1 MNSVHAGTA
10 PVLWMRAVA
19 RLGVWLLAA
28 AIAALSS
35 AADAAEGYYRF
46 PGLANDRVFFTA
58 EGDLWSVPLAGG
70 QASRLTTHPAQET
83 NAVPSPDGRQL
94 AFAAAYDG
102 PVEVYVM
109 PVAGGVPRRVSFEGG
124 SSAPVGWTP
133 AGEVLYVAQNE
144 TGPTGQRV
152 IVAVDPATLARHAL
166 PLADANDAAMAP
178 DGRTLTFTRFGLAA
192 SGDNVVAYRGGLQS
206 RLWRFDLVGTGE
218 AHPLTADV
226 DPGVR
231 GNDRRPMLWDGRLYF
246 VSDQD
251 GHDKL
256 WSMAL
261 DGSDRRQLTR
271 RSDFGIRGAS
281 LDRGHIV
288 YQAGADLRAY
298 DIATGGDRPI
308 PIDLVSDFDQKRR
321 RVVKDPMEFFEGASL
336 APDGKRVAVTARG
349 RVALLGLGPLRRVDL
364 ATPPDS
370 RARQAVI
377 SPDGRFVYVVSDAR
391 GGLPAG
397 ADDPAGVPQIWRFAA
412 DGSPDARRLTTDDA
426 GERIGLWL
434 SPDGKSLAHATKD
447 GRLFLLDLDT
457 GGNRL
462 VDTAPAAD
470 LGAVAWS
477 ADSRHLAF
485 VRSDSDVQR
494 PQIFLYEP
502 ASDTRRRLT
511 SDRYE
516 SFAPAFSPDGRWLY
530 FLSNRTFESRARNP
544 WGDRDMGPYF
554 DRRTRIYALALQD
567 SPRFPFQPKDE
578 LAPMEPPKPK
588 DKNGAGRPTGP
599 DIDWPGLEDR
609 LYEVPLA
616 AGNYRDLAVD
626 GDRLYTLDTGQD
638 PDHGV
643 LKTLAIGDDDAK
655 PQDFLANVAG
665 FRLSEDRKQVLV
677 LRADGDD
684 DIRTL
689 LILDAGAKAPADLGD
704 ATVRT
709 SGWSIAVDPVQEWR
723 SAFDDAWRMHRDV
736 FFDQKMRGVDWPA
749 IRAKYAPLVERV
761 TDRDELND
769 VLGQMIAELGTLH
782 SQIRPGDLRKA
793 QDSEG
798 AAFLGAVLRR
808 EPGGARIAHVYRSDV
823 ELPNGRSPLARPGV
837 DAREGDLITAVDGQ
851 PVAGI
856 RDIAEPLAGRAGQQ
870 VLLTL
875 QRGAGGKAGG
885 GKAAE
890 IRTVAVAVDAK
901 RNDAL
906 RYGDW
911 EESRRAA
918 VEAAGGGRIGYLH
931 LRAMGRDDI
940 AAFAREFYA
949 QFDRDALIIDVRRN
963 NGGNIDSWVIATLL
977 RRAWARWQPRYGEGY
992 NFNMQQTFRGHLAVL
1007 VDERTYSDGET
1018 FAAGVKALGLGPLI
1032 GMRTAGAGVWLSDD
1046 NQLADGGM
1054 ARAAE
1059 SPQFLASTGEWLI
1072 ENKGVTPDIEVENL
1086 PNATFKG
1093 ADAQLDAAVR
1103 TLLQTLDSGPKTP
1116 H

>member
-1 MNSVHAGTA
+1 MNSVLTGAA
-10 PVLWMRAVA
+10 RAIRMRAA
-19 RLGVWLLAA
+19 RWLLGAI
-28 AIAALSS
+28 IAALP
-35 AADAAEGYYRF
+35 AVAGAAEGYYRF
-46 PGLANDRVFFTA
+46 PGVASDQVFFTA

-70 QASRLTTHPAQET
+70 RASRLTTHPAQET
-83 NAVPSPDGRQL
+83 SAVPSPDGRQL

-124 SSAPVGWTP
+124 TSAPVGWTP

-152 IVAVDPATLARHAL
+152 IVAVDPATLARRVL
-166 PLADANDAAMAP
+166 PLADANDAAIAP
-178 DGRTLTFTRFGLAA
+178 DGHTLYFTRFGLAA

-206 RLWRFDLVGTGE
+206 RLWRFDLAGTGE
-218 AHPLTADV
+218 AQPLTADA
-226 DPGVR
+226 DPGAQ
-231 GNDRRPMLWDGRLYF
+231 GNDRRPMVWDSRLYF

-251 GHDKL
+251 GHDNL
-256 WSMAL
+256 WTMAL
-261 DGSDRRQLTR
+261 DGSDRRQLTHR
-271 RSDFGIRGAS
+271 NDFGIRGAS

-298 DIATGGDRPI
+298 DIATGSDRPI

-349 RVALLGLGPLRRVDL
+349 RVALLGLGALRRVDV

-370 RARQAVI
+370 RARQAEI
-377 SPDGRFVYVVSDAR
+377 SPDGRFVYIISDAR

-397 ADDPAGVPQIWRFAA
+397 ADDPAGVPQIWRFTA
-412 DGSPDARRLTTDDA
+412 DGSPDAKRLTTDDA

-434 SPDGKSLAHATKD
+434 SPDGKSLAHATRD
-447 GRLFLLDLDT
+447 GRLFLLDLGT
-457 GGNRL
+457 GSNRL

-494 PQIFLYEP
+494 PQVFVYEP
-502 ASDTRRRLT
+502 ASDTKRLLT

-516 SFAPAFSPDGRWLY
+516 SFAPAFSPDGKWLY

-554 DRRTRIYALALQD
+554 DRRTRIYAVALQD
-567 SPRFPFQPKDE
+567 SLRFPFQPKDE
-578 LAPMEPPKPK
+578 LAPAESPKPK
-588 DKNGAGRPTGP
+588 DKDGAGRAAGP

-616 AGNYRDLAVD
+616 AGNYRGLAVD
-626 GDRLYTLDTGQD
+626 GGRLYTLDAGQD
-638 PDHGV
+638 ADHGV

-665 FRLSEDRKQVLV
+665 FRLSDDRKTLLV
-677 LRADGDD
+677 LRDDEDD
-684 DIRTL
+684 DVRTL
-689 LILDAGAKAPADLGD
+689 LLLDAGAKAPADLDD

-709 SGWSIAVDPVQEWR
+709 GSWSIAVDPVQEWR

-736 FFDQKMRGVDWPA
+736 FFDQKMRGVDWSA

-808 EPGGARIAHVYRSDV
+808 EPGGSRIAHIYRSDV
-823 ELPNGRSPLARPGV
+823 ELPNDRSPLARPGV
-837 DAREGDLITAVDGQ
+837 DAHDGDLITAVDGQ

-856 RDIAEPLAGRAGQQ
+856 SDIAELLAGRAGQQ

-875 QRGAGGKAGG
+875 QRGTG

-890 IRTVAVAVDAK
+890 VRTIAIAVNAK

-949 QFDRDALIIDVRRN
+949 QFDRDALIVDVRRN

-1046 NQLADGGM
+1046 NELADGGM

-1059 SPQFLASTGEWLI
+1059 TPQFLASTGEWLI
-1072 ENKGVTPDIEVENL
+1072 ENKGVTPDIAVENL
-1086 PNATFKG
+1086 SNATFKG
-1093 ADAQLDAAVR
+1093 TDAQLDAAVR
-1103 TLLQTLDSGPKTP
+1103 TLLQTLDGGPQTS

>member
-1 MNSVHAGTA
+1 MNLVLTGAA
-10 PVLWMRAVA
+10 PVLRRRAA
-19 RLGVWLLAA
+19 RWLLGAI
-28 AIAALSS
+28 IAALPSV
-35 AADAAEGYYRF
+35 AGAAEGYYRF
-46 PGLANDRVFFTA
+46 PGLADGQVTFTA

-70 QASRLTTHPAQET
+70 RAARLTTHPAQET
-83 NAVPSPDGRQL
+83 SAVPSPDGRQL

-102 PVEVYVM
+102 PVDVYVM
-109 PVAGGVPRRVSFEGG
+109 PVAGGVPKRVSFEGG
-124 SSAPVGWTP
+124 ISAPVGWTP
-133 AGEVLYVAQNE
+133 AGEVLYIAQNE

-152 IVAVDPATLARHAL
+152 IVAVDPATLARRVL
-166 PLADANDAAMAP
+166 PLADANDAAMAA
-178 DGRTLTFTRFGLAA
+178 DGHTLYFTRFGLAA

-206 RLWRFDLVGTGE
+206 RLWRFDLAGTGE
-218 AHPLTADV
+218 AQPLTPDA
-226 DPGVR
+226 GR
-231 GNDRRPMLWDGRLYF
+231 GAGGNNRRPMLWDGRLYF
-246 VSDQD
+246 VSDED
-251 GHDKL
+251 GHDNL

-261 DGSDRRQLTR
+261 DGSDRRQLTHR
-271 RSDFGIRGAS
+271 GDFGIRGAS
-281 LDRGHIV
+281 LDGGHVV
-288 YQAGADLRAY
+288 YQAGADLRDY

-349 RVALLGLGPLRRVDL
+349 RVALLGLGPLRRVDI
-364 ATPPDS
+364 ATPGDS

-377 SPDGRFVYVVSDAR
+377 SPDGRFVYVISDAR

-397 ADDPAGVPQIWRFAA
+397 ADDPAGVPQIWRFAT
-412 DGSPDARRLTTDDA
+412 DGSPQAERLTTDDA
-426 GERIGLWL
+426 GERTGLWL
-434 SPDGKSLAHATKD
+434 SPDGKSLAHATRD
-447 GRLFLLDLDT
+447 GRLFLLDLGT
-457 GGNRL
+457 GGNR
-462 VDTAPAAD
+462 VIDTAPAAD
-470 LGAVAWS
+470 LAAVAWS

-485 VRSDSDVQR
+485 VRSETDVQR
-494 PQIFLYEP
+494 PQIVLYEP
-502 ASDTRRRLT
+502 ASDTKRLLT

-516 SFAPAFSPDGRWLY
+516 SFAPAFSPDGKWLY
-530 FLSNRTFESRARNP
+530 FLSNRTFESRARSP

-554 DRRTRIYALALQD
+554 DRRTRIYALALQA
-567 SPRFPFQPKDE
+567 SLRFPFQPKDE
-578 LAPMEPPKPK
+578 LAPPEPPKPK
-588 DKNGAGRPTGP
+588 DKDKAGSQAGQAAGP
-599 DIDWPGLEDR
+599 DIDWPGLEGR
-609 LYEVPLA
+609 LYEVPLT
-616 AGNYRDLAVD
+616 AGNYRGLAVD
-626 GDRLYTLDTGQD
+626 GDRLYTLDAGQD

-665 FRLSEDRKQVLV
+665 FRLSDDRKKLLV
-677 LRADGDD
+677 LRGDADG

-689 LILDAGAKAPADLGD
+689 LLLDAGGKAPAELGD

-709 SGWSIAVDPVQEWR
+709 GGWSIAIDPVQEWR
-723 SAFDDAWRMHRDV
+723 SAFDDAWRMHRDF

-782 SQIRPGDLRKA
+782 SQIRPGDLRAA

-808 EPGGARIAHVYRSDV
+808 EPGGARIAHIYRGDA
-823 ELPNGRSPLARPGV
+823 ELPNDGSPLARPGV
-837 DAREGDLITAVDGQ
+837 DARDGDLITAVDGQ
-851 PVAGI
+851 PVAGA
-856 RDIAEPLAGRAGQQ
+856 RDIAELLAGRAGQQ

-875 QRGAGGKAGG
+875 QRDTSDKPGGRKT
-885 GKAAE
+885 AE
-890 IRTVAVAVDAK
+890 VRTIAVAVNAK

-977 RRAWARWQPRYGEGY
+977 RRAWAHWQPRYGRGY

-1046 NQLADGGM
+1046 NRLADGGM

-1059 SPQFLASTGEWLI
+1059 TPQYLVGTGEWLI
-1072 ENKGVTPDIEVENL
+1072 ENKGVDPDIAVENL
-1086 PNATFKG
+1086 PKATFQG
-1093 ADAQLDAAVR
+1093 TDAQLDAAVR
-1103 TLLQTLDSGPKTP
+1103 TLLQTLEAAPKP
-1116 H
+1116 

>member
-1 MNSVHAGTA
+1 MNSVPAGA
-10 PVLWMRAVA
+10 ASAGWGRSVA
-19 RLGVWLLAA
+19 RSARWLLLAVLA
-28 AIAALSS
+28 VFPSMAG
-35 AADAAEGYYRF
+35 AADGYYRF
-46 PGLANDRVFFTA
+46 PGLADDQVFFTA
-58 EGDLWSVPLAGG
+58 EGDLWSVPVAGG
-70 QASRLTTHPAQET
+70 RAMRLTTHPARET

-124 SSAPVGWTP
+124 TSTPVGWTP
-133 AGEVLYVAQNE
+133 AGEILYVAQNE

-166 PLADANDAAMAP
+166 PLADADDAAVAP
-178 DGRTLTFTRFGLAA
+178 DGHTLVFARFGLAA
-192 SGDNVVAYRGGLQS
+192 SGDNVLAYRGGLQS
-206 RLWRFDLVGTGE
+206 RLWRFDLAGTGE
-218 AHPLTADV
+218 AQPLTADA
-226 DPGVR
+226 DHGGR
-231 GNDRRPMLWDGRLYF
+231 GNDRRPMLWDGRVYF

-251 GHDKL
+251 GHDNL

-261 DGSDRRQLTR
+261 DGSDRQQLTS
-271 RSDFGIRGAS
+271 RSDFAIRGAS
-281 LDRGHIV
+281 LDRGRIV
-288 YQAGADLRAY
+288 YQAGADLRVY
-298 DIATGGDRPI
+298 DIAAGSDRVI

-321 RVVKDPMEFFEGASL
+321 RVVKDPMTYFDAASL

-349 RVALLGLGPLRRVDL
+349 RIALMGLGPLRRVEV

-370 RARQAVI
+370 RARQTEI
-377 SPDGRFVYVVSDAR
+377 SPDGRFVYAISDAR

-397 ADDPAGVPQIWRFAA
+397 ADGPAGVPQIWRFAA
-412 DGSPDARRLTTDDA
+412 DGSPDAKALTTDDA
-426 GERIGLWL
+426 GERTGLWL

-462 VDTAPAAD
+462 IDTAPAAD
-470 LGAVAWS
+470 LGTVAWS

-485 VRSDSDVQR
+485 VCSDSDVQR
-494 PQIFLYEP
+494 PQLFLYEP
-502 ASDTRRRLT
+502 ASDTKRRLT

-516 SFAPAFSPDGRWLY
+516 SFAPAFSPDGKWLY
-530 FLSNRTFESRARNP
+530 FLSNRTFESLARSP

-554 DRRTRIYALALQD
+554 DRRTRIYALALQA
-567 SPRFPFQPKDE
+567 SLRFPFQPNDE
-578 LAPMEPPKPK
+578 LAPAEPPKPK
-588 DKNGAGRPTGP
+588 EKPDGQADRPAAGP

-609 LYEVPLA
+609 LYELPLA
-616 AGNYRDLAVD
+616 AGNYRGLAVD
-626 GDRLYTLDTGQD
+626 GDRLYTLDPGQD
-638 PDHGV
+638 RDHGV
-643 LKTLAIGDDDAK
+643 LKTLAIGNADAK
-655 PQDFLANVAG
+655 PQDFLADVAG
-665 FRLSEDRKQVLV
+665 FRLSDDRKKLLV
-677 LRADGDD
+677 LRDDADGDVG
-684 DIRTL
+684 TL
-689 LILDAGAKAPADLGD
+689 LILDAGAKAPGELGD

-709 SGWSIAVDPVQEWR
+709 GGWTIAVNPVQEWR
-723 SAFDDAWRMHRDV
+723 SAFDDAWRMHRDF

-782 SQIRPGDLRKA
+782 SQIRPGDLRVA
-793 QDSEG
+793 RDSEG
-798 AAFLGAVLRR
+798 AGFLGAVLRH
-808 EPGGARIAHVYRSDV
+808 EPGGARISHIYRSDR
-823 ELPNGRSPLARPGV
+823 ELPDDRSPLARPGV
-837 DAREGDLITAVDGQ
+837 DAREGDLITAIDGQ
-851 PVAGI
+851 PVGDA
-856 RDIAEPLAGRAGQQ
+856 RDIAELLAGRAGQQ

-875 QRGAGGKAGG
+875 QREAGGKTT
-885 GKAAE
+885 E
-890 IRTVAVAVDAK
+890 VRTIAVAVNAK
-901 RNDAL
+901 RNDDL

-911 EESRRAA
+911 EESRRAV

-931 LRAMGRDDI
+931 LRAMGPDDI
-940 AAFAREFYA
+940 ATFAREFYA

-977 RRAWARWQPRYGEGY
+977 RRAWARWQPRYGQGY
-992 NFNMQQTFRGHLAVL
+992 NFNMQQTFRGSLAVL

-1046 NQLADGGM
+1046 NKLADGGM

-1059 SPQFLASTGEWLI
+1059 TPQFLASTGEWLI
-1072 ENKGVTPDIEVENL
+1072 ENKGVDPDITVENK
-1086 PNATFKG
+1086 PNATFG
-1093 ADAQLDAAVR
+1093 GTDAQLDAAVR
-1103 TLLQTLDSGPKTP
+1103 TLLQTLDAGPKTP